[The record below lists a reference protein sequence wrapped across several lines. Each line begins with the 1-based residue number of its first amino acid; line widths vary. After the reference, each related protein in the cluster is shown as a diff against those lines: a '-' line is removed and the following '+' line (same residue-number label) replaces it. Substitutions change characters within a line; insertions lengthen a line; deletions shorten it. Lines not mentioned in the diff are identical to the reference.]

1 MKLIIIIPAYNEEKT
16 IGSVIRG
23 IPENIFGISEK
34 EIIVID
40 DGSTDNTAKL
50 SQEAG
55 ARVVSHPENKG
66 LGTAFSTGIKE
77 ALSKK
82 I

>member
-40 DGSTDNTAKL
+40 DGN
-50 SQEAG
+50 
-55 ARVVSHPENKG
+55 
-66 LGTAFSTGIKE
+66 
-77 ALSKK
+77 
-82 I
+82 